1 MFPGKKVK
9 CLEIKHY
16 FVHNDRTR
24 NFFRNIML
32 AFAKDITQREPNH
45 PEEDN
50 NSKLKE
56 YMDYQRKI
64 NHEKLIYHS
73 LDHAKNYLQKTI
85 NDLRGDE
92 NKLKGYLGKA
102 FPVSSRYAD
111 SDTLMLM
118 LRKLVN
124 AHNATNN
131 WYRLNRFYFGL
142 VYDAM
147 NRFVQIF
154 NRLVREAPEKSD
166 EYGITDKLEVDFDD
180 WIRLYFH
187 DLDFL
192 IGQSLPHVHFTF
204 RNRNRA
210 IEAFIQKEMDSGK
223 SRQEAVE
230 KAGKEF
236 NIEEDAVNILLNKTV
251 DLKDLELFYTSRANP
266 IYEFLY
272 DTASEEGFLD
282 GESLIDHSYFLAH
295 QLKGLSQGEAES
307 VVSEIEGL
315 SKH

>member
-1 MFPGKKVK
+1 
-9 CLEIKHY
+9 
-16 FVHNDRTR
+16 
-24 NFFRNIML
+24 ML
-32 AFAKDITQREPNH
+32 AFAKDITQKEPNH
-45 PEEDN
+45 PEE
-50 NSKLKE
+50 SKIPKLKE

-64 NHEKLIYHS
+64 NHEKLIFHS
-73 LDHAKNYLQKTI
+73 LNHSKDYLQKTI

-92 NKLKGYLGKA
+92 NKLKDYLKKA
-102 FPVSSRYAD
+102 FPVSNRYAD

-147 NRFVQIF
+147 NRFVQIY

-166 EYGITDKLEVDFDD
+166 DYGITQRLEVDFDD
-180 WIRLYFH
+180 WVRLYFH

-192 IGQSLPHVHFTF
+192 IEQPLPFVHFTF
-204 RNRNRA
+204 GKRNQA
-210 IEAFIQKEMDSGK
+210 IEKFIQEEVSSGK
-223 SRQEAVE
+223 SRDEAIDL
-230 KAGKEF
+230 AGKEF
-236 NIEEDAVNILLNKTV
+236 NIEEDAIAILKGKAIDQKN
-251 DLKDLELFYTSRANP
+251 LELFYTSVENP

-272 DTASEEGFLD
+272 DTNSEEGFLD
-282 GESLIDHSYFLAH
+282 GECLIDHSYFLAH
-295 QLKGLSQGEAES
+295 QLKGLNQAEAEA
-307 VVSEIEGL
+307 VVGEIERL